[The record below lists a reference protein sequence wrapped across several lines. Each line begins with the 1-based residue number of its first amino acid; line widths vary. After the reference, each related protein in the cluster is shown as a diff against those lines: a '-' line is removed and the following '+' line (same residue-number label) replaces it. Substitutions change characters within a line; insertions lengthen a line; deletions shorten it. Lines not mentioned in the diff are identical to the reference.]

1 MALEKEL
8 QQYMSKCMDILE
20 CMVLCYGF
28 IIHQEASKS
37 VRSLVFG
44 YWMAPILWAAPITCK
59 NTLWILETSSFT
71 TRYKSLQ

>member
-37 VRSLVFG
+37 VVLDGSQFVARPNHLQEHIVD
-44 YWMAPILWAAPITCK
+44 
-59 NTLWILETSSFT
+59 
-71 TRYKSLQ
+71 TRDL